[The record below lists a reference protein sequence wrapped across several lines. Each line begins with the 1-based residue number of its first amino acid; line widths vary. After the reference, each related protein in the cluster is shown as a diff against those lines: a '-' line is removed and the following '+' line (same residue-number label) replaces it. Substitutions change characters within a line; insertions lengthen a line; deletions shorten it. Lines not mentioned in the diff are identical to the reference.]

1 MTITPEDNRN
11 HPMKIAVLGTGYVG
25 LTTAVA
31 LAHLGH
37 QITGID
43 IDAERV
49 DVLNQG
55 HCPIVE
61 NQMPEYLAAGL
72 EQQRLHF
79 TTNVEEAATAE
90 LVFVCVP
97 TPASASGHPDMSAI
111 EMACT
116 QLKPVVAA
124 GAVVVCKS
132 TVPVGTNQRIRDWL
146 ARPDVTVAS
155 NPEFLR
161 EGTALSD
168 FLEPDRVVIGVESA
182 REAEP
187 LVQLFSAITDNI
199 HVVET
204 AEAELIKYAANAFL
218 ATKLS
223 FVNEIARLADATGA
237 KADAV
242 LTALGSDARISPQF
256 LTPGPGWGGS
266 CFPKD
271 TLALR
276 QLAEDRDVEAPVIT
290 AAIESNRAQTSYIA
304 NAVERLVGHR
314 PTTIGVWGLT
324 FKAGTDDMRDSPAV
338 TILDELVRRGHQ
350 ITVYDPA
357 AASTPFGVRRAVTPE
372 AAAVG
377 AELLVVLTEW
387 QEFETLDLNPVR
399 EAMKV
404 PHVFDTRGVLDAAAV
419 AAADLRLLNAG
430 PELLTA

>member
-1 MTITPEDNRN
+1 MTITNEDSRN
-11 HPMKIAVLGTGYVG
+11 HLMKIAVLGTGYVG

-43 IDAERV
+43 INAERV

-61 NQMPEYLAAGL
+61 KQMPEYLAAGL
-72 EQQRLHF
+72 EKQRLHF
-79 TTNVEEAATAE
+79 TTDVNEAATAE

-97 TPASASGHPDMSAI
+97 TPASATGHPDMSAI
-111 EMACT
+111 EMACA
-116 QLKPVVAA
+116 QLKPVVAT
-124 GAVVVCKS
+124 GSVVVCKS
-132 TVPVGTNQRIRDWL
+132 TVPVGTNHRIREWL
-146 ARPDVTVAS
+146 GRPDVTVAS

-168 FLEPDRVVIGVESA
+168 FLEPDRVVIGVENA

-223 FVNEIARLADATGA
+223 FVNEISRLADATGA
-237 KADAV
+237 KAEAV

-276 QLAEDRDVEAPVIT
+276 QLAEDREVEAPVIN

-338 TILDELVRRGHQ
+338 TILEDLVRRGHQ
-350 ITVYDPA
+350 IAVYDPA
-357 AASTPFGVRRAVTPE
+357 AASTPFGVRRAATPE
-372 AAAVG
+372 AAVEN

-387 QEFETLDLNPVR
+387 EEFKAMDLNPVR
-399 EAMKV
+399 QAMSV
-404 PHVFDTRGVLDAAAV
+404 PHVFDTRSILDPATV
-419 AAADLRLLNAG
+419 AAAELRLLTAG
-430 PELLTA
+430 PELITA

>member
-11 HPMKIAVLGTGYVG
+11 LQMKIAVLGTGYVG

-37 QITGID
+37 QVTGID
-43 IDAERV
+43 INAERV
-49 DVLNQG
+49 EVLNQG

-61 NQMPEYLAAGL
+61 KEMPEFLTLGL
-72 EQQRLHF
+72 ENQRLHF
-79 TTNVEEAATAE
+79 TTDVNAAATAE

-97 TPASASGHPDMSAI
+97 TPASPTGHPDMSAI
-111 EMACT
+111 EMACS
-116 QLKPVVAA
+116 QFKPVIAA

-132 TVPVGTNQRIRDWL
+132 TVPVGTNHRIREWL
-146 ARPDVTVAS
+146 GRPDVTVAS

-168 FLEPDRVVIGVESA
+168 FLEPDRVVIGVENA
-182 REAEP
+182 PEAEP

-223 FVNEIARLADATGA
+223 FVNEISRLADATGA

-242 LTALGSDARISPQF
+242 LTALGSDNRISPQF

-290 AAIESNRAQTSYIA
+290 AAIESNRAQTNYIA
-304 NAVERLVGHR
+304 NAIERLVGHR

-338 TILDELVRRGHQ
+338 TILEALVRRGHD
-350 ITVYDPA
+350 IAVYDPA
-357 AASTPFGVRRAVTPE
+357 AASTPMGIRRAATPE
-372 AAAVG
+372 SAAAG

-387 QEFETLDLNPVR
+387 EEFKSLDLNPVR
-399 EAMKV
+399 QAMAV
-404 PHVFDTRGVLDAAAV
+404 PQVFDTRGILDPAAV
-419 AAADLRLLNAG
+419 VEAQMHLLNAG
-430 PELLTA
+430 PELMTA